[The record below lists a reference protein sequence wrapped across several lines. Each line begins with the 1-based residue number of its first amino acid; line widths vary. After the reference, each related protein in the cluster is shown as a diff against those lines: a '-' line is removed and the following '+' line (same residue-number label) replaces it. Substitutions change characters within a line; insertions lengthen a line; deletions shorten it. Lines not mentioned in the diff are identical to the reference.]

1 VVNVGPLARSALGG
15 WLLHG
20 RPTRISCACSNT
32 PQDPRLDRLTC
43 GAVSLIQALTFG
55 ERILLLCFFCS
66 VAAFM
71 LLAVPEYALN

>member
-15 WLLHG
+15 WLLYG
-20 RPTRISCACSNT
+20 RPTRILCACSNT

-43 GAVSLIQALTFG
+43 GAVSLVQAMTFG
-55 ERILLLCFFCS
+55 ERLLLLGYFIS

-71 LLAVPEYALN
+71 LLAVSEYVLN